1 MTDIDFEKS
10 VNNTPQSPEVDF
22 YTQVRRG
29 TIFEENGLYGIRDI
43 DGSIVVWPK
52 FIFIERCI
60 DDVWMLKADGYYR
73 YMAYFQNGSG
83 YLRPKERPYIVDGK
97 AGFKRRG
104 KVIIPPEYDYL
115 MPKFGK
121 NEIFY
126 AVKDGREMYLNDKG
140 EEVLTRIRWFDGE
153 HPDKKS
159 PFHIPS
165 ENFDYVTAMTYIG
178 KKVKSN
184 PNVVKINKTWVELER
199 YSKEEIMQMLIE
211 PTDDLALTDEQLQL
225 LCSWESSNFKIYF
238 AKSKGEDSLRQCM
251 EQLDKMK
258 PYIHICHLIY
268 KIWLPE
274 GAQVSA
280 QELRD
285 FAHDRPC
292 GLIDVPNLRR
302 FAVGHDASLKK
313 GEVRVMLINFDNY
326 QKDYCPEDYELEWE
340 EKQKTE
346 PVTKLMEEF
355 PRYKIILDDA
365 HSEWMAKIDTNNNP
379 QWYLEY
385 CKKVYDEKLDILM
398 HYCVEDLEY
407 YDGLTWRAA
416 EKALNYFFGVG
427 SSVCHALFNFL
438 MQAEEHVQAGQRST
452 KVTVFFLRAAL
463 WALRKGSLVNWYS
476 NGHHSMDFLLEIKK
490 KTKNKTVLSLIQKL
504 ETEMRTKGA
513 VTTQEREDNTDYFKE
528 LEYIRMESMAEKLR
542 HNPWRTHCDVI

>member
-1 MTDIDFEKS
+1 MTDFDSEKS

-29 TIFEENGLYGIRDI
+29 TIFKENGLYDIHDI

-52 FIFIERCI
+52 FIFIGRCI

-73 YMAYFQNGSG
+73 YMAYHQNGSG
-83 YLRPKERPYIVDGK
+83 YLRPKERPYIVNGK

-115 MPKFGK
+115 MTKFGE

-140 EEVLTRIRWFDGE
+140 EEVLTRVRWFDGE

-159 PFHIPS
+159 PFHFPS
-165 ENFDYVTAMTYIG
+165 EKFDYVTAMTYMG
-178 KKVKSN
+178 KKIKSN

-199 YSKEEIMQMLIE
+199 YSKEEIMKMLIE
-211 PTDDLALTDEQLQL
+211 PTDDLVLTDEQLQL

-238 AKSKGEDSLRQCM
+238 AKSQGEDSLRQCM

-274 GAQVSA
+274 GAHLSA

-285 FAHDRPC
+285 FAHDCHCR
-292 GLIDVPNLRR
+292 LIDVPYLSR
-302 FAVGHDASLKK
+302 FAVGHDATLKN

-340 EKQKTE
+340 EKRKTE

-355 PRYKIILDDA
+355 PHYKKILDDA
-365 HSEWMAKIDTNNNP
+365 HSEWMAEIDTNNTP

-407 YDGLTWRAA
+407 YDGLTWRAT
-416 EKALNYFFGVG
+416 ENALNYFFGVG
-427 SSVCHALFNFL
+427 SSVWHALFNFL

-452 KVTVFFLRAAL
+452 KVTIFFLHAAL
-463 WALRKGSLVNWYS
+463 WALKKDSLVNWYD
-476 NGHHSMDFLLEIKK
+476 NGHHPMDFLLEIKK
-490 KTKNKTVLSLIQKL
+490 KAKNKNVLSLVQKL
-504 ETEMRTKGA
+504 ETEMRAKGA
-513 VTTQEREDNTDYFKE
+513 ITTQEREENTDYFKE
-528 LEYIRMESMAEKLR
+528 LEYIRMERWKSKKWYTKMIK
-542 HNPWRTHCDVI
+542 H